1 MKYVKQSLKALCLL
15 ALTAPVFAQPHEVL
29 MKNRGSAGPMVYEP
43 DYLEIQPG
51 DTVKFIRKHKSH
63 NAASIAELSP
73 AGYPGFIG
81 KIDEEIAVKYD
92 DAGFYGI
99 KCTPHYAQGM
109 VMLIKVGDATLPD
122 TYRAFKAP
130 GIADKRFQE
139 IYSRIEKQ

>member
-1 MKYVKQSLKALCLL
+1 
-15 ALTAPVFAQPHEVL
+15 
-29 MKNRGSAGPMVYEP
+29 MVYEP

-81 KIDEEIAVKYD
+81 KIDEEIAVTYNH
-92 DAGFYGI
+92 AGFYGI

-122 TYRAFKAP
+122 GYRAFTAP
-130 GIADKRFQE
+130 GIADKRFQD
-139 IYSRIEKQ
+139 IYSRIDKQ